1 MRRLKF
7 NRQEFTD
14 WIYIVF
20 GTFLTGFGISVFMN
34 PARLAPG
41 GVSGLGTI
49 IYHVIEDNTGK
60 TMELGLIILFLSIPI
75 YLLGLAVFGKEYGIR
90 TLMGLSF
97 SLCLLLF
104 SIPSFLM
111 VFLITPKSLLYGSVH
126 CSQVLQTA

>member
-1 MRRLKF
+1 MRKLKL
-7 NRQEFTD
+7 NRQDLID

-90 TLMGLSF
+90 TLMGT
-97 SLCLLLF
+97 LLL
-104 SIPSFLM
+104 SLM
-111 VFLITPKSLLYGSVH
+111 DLWLSPEESGPLKR
-126 CSQVLQTA
+126 